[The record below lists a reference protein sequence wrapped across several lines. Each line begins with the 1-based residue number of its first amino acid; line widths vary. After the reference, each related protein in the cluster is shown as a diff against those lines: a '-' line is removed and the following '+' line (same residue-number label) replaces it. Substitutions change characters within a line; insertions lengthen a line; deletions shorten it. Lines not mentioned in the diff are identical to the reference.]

1 MKISEEFSKHALE
14 YESHNIIQKKV
25 ISKLLGDIVGAP
37 KYILDLGCGNG
48 SLCKSIFWEFEQ
60 FIGIDF
66 APAMLELHPKSKNIQ
81 AVYGNFNDK
90 RLFEELESYRFD
102 HIFSASAL
110 QWSKDLDRLF
120 ANIAA
125 LKSDVSLAIFTSGTF
140 KTLHK
145 QAGIEALLRD
155 KEEIDRLQKKYFDAK
170 FEIVEYKL
178 EFTSVREMFRYIK
191 SSGVSGSRNVLS
203 YTQTKKLMREYPL
216 NYLEFEVVF
225 ITTSNL

>member
-1 MKISEEFSKHALE
+1 MKISEEFSKHASE

-25 ISKLLGDIVGAP
+25 ISKLLKDMRHSP
-37 KYILDLGCGNG
+37 QSILDLGCGNG
-48 SLCKSIFWEFEQ
+48 SLCKSISWQYEQ
-60 FIGIDF
+60 FVGVDF
-66 APAMLELHPKSKNIQ
+66 AHAMLELHPKATNIELM
-81 AVYGNFNDK
+81 YGDFNEIE
-90 RLFEELESYRFD
+90 LFESLNSYKFE

-110 QWSKDLDRLF
+110 QWSKDLEKLF
-120 ANIAA
+120 KNISA
-125 LKSDVSLAIFTSGTF
+125 LKGEFSLAIFTSGTF

-155 KEEIDRLQKKYFDAK
+155 KEEINRLQKKYFDAQ

-178 EFTSVREMFRYIK
+178 EFESVREMFRYIK

-216 NYLEFEVVF
+216 KYLEFEVVF
-225 ITTSNL
+225 ITTAN